1 MNSLVAL
8 VLALLVA
15 FIGYRYYARYVDRNV
30 IKSDPKKTTPA
41 KMYMDGVDFIPAG
54 KNVLI
59 GFQFK
64 SIAATGPVVGA
75 ITAAQ
80 WGWLPAILWLFFGVL
95 FIGWLH
101 DYSAA
106 MLGVRKEG
114 QTFSALSYRMI
125 SPRAR
130 IILLLFMYF
139 YLLLIAG
146 AFGNL
151 VAGQLTNVKI
161 PFGIF
166 ALTVLGVLA
175 GQMIYRWKIDIMV
188 TTLFTTVAA
197 VILIWVGSTP
207 AIAGIFQG
215 LPNDPK
221 VLVAGTT
228 LTTSK
233 LFWAV
238 ATLGFCYL
246 GAVLPIW
253 RFAQPVNFV
262 SFWIVALA
270 MLAGALGII
279 IGHPD
284 FTTPALVT
292 WDIAPANS
300 GAMNPLWPMLFV
312 TIACGAI
319 SGWHSLVS
327 SSGTARQIENERDVL
342 PVAGGSMLAE
352 MVLALI
358 ALVTA
363 VATYANF
370 DEYIKAFASPAGVGG
385 VFSVGMSK
393 LMAYVGIP
401 ADAGVAFAGAVFVI
415 LALTVMQL
423 VIRFMRVAT
432 AELAGDK
439 APILKNFH
447 VATIIALLLTLFLVA
462 TGTFNYLWQLFGGS
476 NQLMAALA
484 LMLVTIWLM
493 SEGKNA
499 TFVFWPMVF
508 MLVTTV
514 GALLVTSYNLL
525 WANVLMKVL
534 AGKPVDPGIALGNS
548 LMGVIGIFLVVA
560 GLTLA
565 YDGWK
570 AMQALRSRGTDQQP
584 SAAQA

>member
-8 VLALLVA
+8 ILALLVA
-15 FIGYRYYARYVDRNV
+15 FIGYRYYARYIDRNIV
-30 IKSDPKKTTPA
+30 KSDPRKTTPA

-80 WGWLPAILWLFFGVL
+80 WGWLPAILWLFLGVF
-95 FIGWLH
+95 FIGWVQ
-101 DYSAA
+101 DYSSA
-106 MLGVRKEG
+106 MMGVRKEG
-114 QTFSALSYRMI
+114 QTLSALSYRMI

-130 IILLLFMYF
+130 MILLLFLYF

-151 VAGQLTNVKI
+151 VAGQLTNTKI
-161 PFGIF
+161 PFGIV
-166 ALTVLGVLA
+166 ALTLLGVLA
-175 GQMIYRWKIDIMV
+175 GQMIYRWKVDIMM
-188 TTLFTTVAA
+188 TTLLTTVIA
-197 VILIWVGSTP
+197 VVAIWLGSTP
-207 AIAGIFQG
+207 AVAGIFSG

-221 VLVAGTT
+221 VLVSGTT
-228 LTTSK
+228 LTGSK
-233 LFWAV
+233 LFWSV
-238 ATLGFCYL
+238 ATLVFCYL

-253 RFAQPVNFV
+253 RFAQPINFV

-279 IGHPD
+279 VGHPN

-292 WDIAPANS
+292 WDISPANS
-300 GAMNPLWPMLFV
+300 GALNPLWPMLFV

-327 SSGTARQIENERDVL
+327 SSGTARQLENERDAL
-342 PVAGGSMLAE
+342 PVAGGSMFAE

-358 ALVTA
+358 ALVAA
-363 VATYANF
+363 VATFANF
-370 DEYIKAFASPAGVGG
+370 QGYLDAFAKQGAGG
-385 VFSVGMSK
+385 VFYGGMAA
-393 LMAYVGIP
+393 LMAYIGIP
-401 ADAGVAFAGAVFVI
+401 TDVGVAFAGAVFVI
-415 LALTVMQL
+415 LAITVMQL
-423 VIRFMRVAT
+423 VIRFMRVFT
-432 AELAGDK
+432 GEIVGDR
-439 APILKNFH
+439 APILRNFH

-476 NQLMAALA
+476 NQLMAGLA
-484 LMLVTIWLM
+484 LMLITIWLV

-508 MLVTTV
+508 MLVTTIA
-514 GALLVTSYNLL
+514 ALLVTSYNLL
-525 WANVLMKVL
+525 WANVLLKVTT
-534 AGKPVDPGIALGNS
+534 GKPLDPGVAAGNT
-548 LMGVIGIFLVVA
+548 LMGLIGLFLVGAAAILV
-560 GLTLA
+560 

-570 AMQALRSRGTDQQP
+570 AMQAQRG
-584 SAAQA
+584 QAPGPAMAKA

>member
-15 FIGYRYYARYVDRNV
+15 FLGYKYYAQWVDRNI

-64 SIAATGPVVGA
+64 SIAATGPVTGA
-75 ITAAQ
+75 IIAAQ
-80 WGWLPAILWLFFGVL
+80 WGWLPALLWLFFGVL
-95 FIGWLH
+95 LIGWVQ
-101 DYSAA
+101 DYSAT
-106 MLGVRKEG
+106 MLGVRKDG

-130 IILLLFMYF
+130 IILLLFLYF

-151 VAGQLTNVKI
+151 VAGQLTNTKI
-161 PFGIF
+161 PFGII
-166 ALTVLGVLA
+166 ALTLLGMLA
-175 GQMIYRWKIDIMV
+175 GQMIYRWRVDIMV
-188 TTLFTTVAA
+188 TTLITTAVA
-197 VILIWVGSTP
+197 VIAIWAGSTP
-207 AIAGIFQG
+207 AISGIFAG

-221 VLVAGTT
+221 QLVPGTT
-228 LTTSK
+228 LTGSK
-233 LFWAV
+233 FFWAV
-238 ATLGFCYL
+238 MTLVFCYL

-253 RFAQPVNFV
+253 RFAQPINFV

-270 MLAGALGII
+270 MLAGALGILV
-279 IGHPD
+279 GHPD
-284 FTTPALVT
+284 FTVPPLVT
-292 WDIAPANS
+292 WDISAAGS

-327 SSGTARQIENERDVL
+327 SSGTARQLENERDAL
-342 PVAGGSMLAE
+342 PVAGGAMFAE
-352 MVLALI
+352 MILAFI
-358 ALVTA
+358 ALVAA

-370 DEYIKAFASPAGVGG
+370 DEYLKAYTAPAGAGG
-385 VFSVGMSK
+385 VFSTGMAK
-393 LMAYVGIP
+393 LMAYLGVP
-401 ADAGVAFAGAVFVI
+401 ADVGVAFAGAVFVI
-415 LALTVMQL
+415 LAITVMQL
-423 VIRFMRVAT
+423 VIRFMRVFT
-432 AELAGDK
+432 GELAGDR

-476 NQLMAALA
+476 NQLMAGLA
-484 LMLVTIWLM
+484 LMLITIWLV

-499 TFVFWPMVF
+499 TYVFWPMVF
-508 MLVTTV
+508 MLVTTIA
-514 GALLVTSYNLL
+514 ALLITSYNLL
-525 WANVLMKVL
+525 WANVFLKM
-534 AGKPVDPGIALGNS
+534 AQGKAVDPGIATGNI
-548 LMGVIGIFLVVA
+548 LMGIIGLFLVVA
-560 GLTLA
+560 ALILV

-570 AMQALRSRGTDQQP
+570 AMQSLRSKPAPGAAT
-584 SAAQA
+584 AQA

>member
-8 VLALLVA
+8 VMALLVA
-15 FIGYRYYARYVDRNV
+15 FIGYRYYARYIDRNIV
-30 IKSDPKKTTPA
+30 KSDPRKTTPA

-80 WGWLPAILWLFFGVL
+80 WGWLPAILWLFLGVF
-95 FIGWLH
+95 FIGWVQ
-101 DYSAA
+101 DYSSA
-106 MLGVRKEG
+106 MMGVRKDG
-114 QTFSALSYRMI
+114 QTLSALSYRMI

-130 IILLLFMYF
+130 MILLLFLYF

-151 VAGQLTNVKI
+151 VAGQLTNTKI
-161 PFGIF
+161 PFGIL
-166 ALTVLGVLA
+166 ALTLLGVLA
-175 GQMIYRWKIDIMV
+175 GQMIYRWKVDIMV
-188 TTLFTTVAA
+188 TTLVTTVVA
-197 VILIWVGSTP
+197 VVAIWLGSTP
-207 AIAGIFQG
+207 AVAGIFSS

-221 VLVAGTT
+221 ELVSGTT
-228 LTTSK
+228 LTGSK

-238 ATLGFCYL
+238 ATLAFCYL

-253 RFAQPVNFV
+253 RFAQPINFV
-262 SFWIVALA
+262 SFWIVIIA
-270 MLAGALGII
+270 MVAGAVGIVV
-279 IGHPD
+279 GHPD
-284 FTTPALVT
+284 FTTPAMVT
-292 WDIAPANS
+292 WDISPANS

-342 PVAGGSMLAE
+342 PVAGGSMFAE

-358 ALVTA
+358 ALVAA

-370 DEYIKAFASPAGVGG
+370 NEYLTAFRSPAGVGG
-385 VFSVGMSK
+385 IFSTGMSK
-393 LMAYVGIP
+393 LMAFVGIP
-401 ADAGVAFAGAVFVI
+401 ADVGVAFAGAVFVI

-432 AELAGDK
+432 AELAGDR

-484 LMLVTIWLM
+484 LMLITIWLM
-493 SEGKNA
+493 SEGRNA
-499 TFVFWPMVF
+499 AFVFWPMLF

-514 GALLVTSYNLL
+514 AALLITSYNLIY
-525 WANVLMKVL
+525 ANVLLKMATGQPL
-534 AGKPVDPGIALGNS
+534 DAGIALGNT
-548 LMGVIGIFLVVA
+548 LMGLVGIFLVVA
-560 GLTLA
+560 ALILA

-570 AMQALRSRGTDQQP
+570 AIQANRGKKEQSST
-584 SAAQA
+584 ATA

>member
-15 FIGYRYYARYVDRNV
+15 FLGYRIYAQYVDRN
-30 IKSDPKKTTPA
+30 IFKSDPKKTTPA
-41 KMYMDGVDFIPAG
+41 RMFMDGVDFIPAS

-80 WGWLPAILWLFFGVL
+80 WGWLPALLWLFGGVL
-95 FIGWLH
+95 FIGWLQ
-101 DYSAA
+101 DYSSV

-114 QTFSALSYRMI
+114 QTFTALSYRMI

-130 IILLLFMYF
+130 LILLLFLYF

-151 VAGQLTNVKI
+151 VASSLTDTRI
-161 PFGIF
+161 PFGII

-175 GQMIYRWKIDIMV
+175 GQMIYRWRVDILV
-188 TTLFTTVAA
+188 TTLITTIVA
-197 VILIWVGSTP
+197 VIAIWLGSLP
-207 AIAGIFQG
+207 FIADIFKA

-221 VLVAGTT
+221 VLIAGTM
-228 LTTSK
+228 LTGSK
-233 LFWAV
+233 FFWAV
-238 ATLGFCYL
+238 AILVFCYL

-253 RFAQPVNFV
+253 RFAQPINFV
-262 SFWIVALA
+262 SFWIVAIA
-270 MLAGALGII
+270 MIVGALGIVV
-279 IGHPD
+279 GHPD

-292 WDIAPANS
+292 WDIAKAGS
-300 GAMNPLWPMLFV
+300 GAFQPIWPMLFV

-327 SSGTARQIENERDVL
+327 SSGTARQLENEKDAL
-342 PVAGGSMLAE
+342 PVAGGSMFAE

-358 ALVTA
+358 ALVAA
-363 VATYANF
+363 VATYSNF
-370 DEYIKAFASPAGVGG
+370 QGYLDAFSKVGAGG
-385 VFSVGMSK
+385 VFSGGMSA
-393 LMAYVGIP
+393 LMGYVGVP
-401 ADAGVAFAGAVFVI
+401 LDAGVAFAGAVFCI

-432 AELAGDK
+432 AELAGDR

-447 VATIIALLLTLFLVA
+447 VATVIALLLTLFLVA

-476 NQLMAALA
+476 NQLMAGLA
-484 LMLVTIWLM
+484 LMLVTIYLM
-493 SEGKNA
+493 SEGRSTA
-499 TFVFWPMVF
+499 FVFWPMVF
-508 MLVTTV
+508 MLVTTTA
-514 GALLVTSYNLL
+514 ALLVTSYNLL
-525 WANVLMKVL
+525 VANVLLPMS
-534 AGKPVDPGIALGNS
+534 AGKAVDPGIAAGNT
-548 LMGVIGIFLVVA
+548 LMGIIGLFLVVA
-560 GLTLA
+560 AVILV

-570 AMQALRSRGTDQQP
+570 AMQALRGKGP
-584 SAAQA
+584 AAAAAHA

>member
-15 FIGYRYYARYVDRNV
+15 VLGYRLYARYVDRNI
-30 IKSDPKKTTPA
+30 IKSDPRKTTPA

-64 SIAATGPVVGA
+64 SIAATGPVTGA
-75 ITAAQ
+75 IIAAQ
-80 WGWLPAILWLFFGVL
+80 WGWLPALLWLFLGVL
-95 FIGWLH
+95 FIGWVQ
-101 DYSAA
+101 DYSAT

-130 IILLLFMYF
+130 IILLLFLYF

-161 PFGIF
+161 PFGII
-166 ALTVLGVLA
+166 ALTLLGVLA
-175 GQMIYRWKIDIMV
+175 GQMIYRWRVDIMV
-188 TTLFTTVAA
+188 TTLVTTVVA
-197 VILIWVGSTP
+197 VIAIWAGSTP
-207 AIAGIFQG
+207 AISSIFAV

-221 VLVAGTT
+221 VLVPGTT
-228 LTTSK
+228 LTVSK
-233 LFWAV
+233 FFWAV
-238 ATLGFCYL
+238 ATLVFCYL

-253 RFAQPVNFV
+253 RFAQPINFV

-270 MLAGALGII
+270 MLAAVAGII
-279 IGHPD
+279 VGHPD
-284 FTTPALVT
+284 FTTPPLVT
-292 WDIAPANS
+292 WDISPAGS

-327 SSGTARQIENERDVL
+327 SSGTARQLENEQDAL
-342 PVAGGSMLAE
+342 PVAGGSMFAE
-352 MVLALI
+352 MILAFI
-358 ALVTA
+358 ALVAA
-363 VATYANF
+363 VATYASF
-370 DEYIKAFASPAGVGG
+370 DEYLKAYTSPAGAGG
-385 VFSVGMSK
+385 VFSTGMSK
-393 LMAYVGIP
+393 LMAYIGIP
-401 ADAGVAFAGAVFVI
+401 ADVGVAFAGAVFVI
-415 LALTVMQL
+415 LAITVMQL
-423 VIRFMRVAT
+423 VIRFMRVFT
-432 AELAGDK
+432 GELAGDR

-476 NQLMAALA
+476 NQLMAGLA

-508 MLVTTV
+508 MLVTTIA
-514 GALLVTSYNLL
+514 ALLITSYNLL
-525 WANVLMKVL
+525 WANVFLKL
-534 AGKPVDPGIALGNS
+534 AQGKPVDPGIAAGNV
-548 LMGVIGIFLVVA
+548 LMGIIGIFLVAAAVV
-560 GLTLA
+560 LV

-570 AMQALRSRGTDQQP
+570 AMQSIRSKVGEAKPAT
-584 SAAQA
+584 A